1 MRKKDR
7 FGLKV
12 VVVLAAVLFAVAWIA
27 GAEDKKPSG
36 TVSIETTAVAA
47 GIGYSWGEGVLTF
60 NGKEYPFKVKG
71 ISVVDVGVSKV
82 SAVGEVYNLERAEYF
97 PGTFSAAEAG
107 IAIGGGAGAQ
117 IMENQYGALM
127 KLTSTKQGV
136 QLKLAPE
143 GLKVQ
148 FK

>member
-1 MRKKDR
+1 MKKRDR
-7 FGLKV
+7 IGLVLV
-12 VVVLAAVLFAVAWIA
+12 VALTVVLFASV
-27 GAEDKKPSG
+27 GVMSAEEKPSG
-36 TVSIETTAVAA
+36 TVTIETTAVAA
-47 GIGYSWGEGVLTF
+47 GVGYSWGEGVLTF

-71 ISVVDVGVSKV
+71 LSVIDVGVSKV
-82 SAVGEVYNLERAEYF
+82 SAVGDVYHLKQAEDF

-107 IAIGGGAGAQ
+107 IAVGGGAGAQ
-117 IMENQYGALM
+117 IMKNQDGVLM

-143 GLKVQ
+143 GLEVQ

>member
-1 MRKKDR
+1 MPGSPARFTGIVIKSDR
-7 FGLKV
+7 YILRGSSTFSPALKAV
-12 VVVLAAVLFAVAWIA
+12 V
-27 GAEDKKPSG
+27 G
-36 TVSIETTAVAA
+36 
-47 GIGYSWGEGVLTF
+47 
-60 NGKEYPFKVKG
+60 
-71 ISVVDVGVSKV
+71 DVGVSKV

-107 IAIGGGAGAQ
+107 ITIGGGAGAQ